1 MTGFVAVIITARNAE
16 ETIGDAVWSALTQ
29 PEVSEVVLVDDASS
43 DATSARALA
52 AAGGDQR
59 LVVLRQDVNIGPSSA
74 RNLAVARSAAP
85 FIAIL
90 DADDYLLP
98 GRFTQLFRHT
108 GWDIIADNI
117 VFVPDTAVG
126 RVDPEDLPRGGGG
139 SERLDLAAF
148 VQGNI
153 SRPSVQRGELGFL
166 KPVLRRSVLP
176 KDQPI
181 YDPALWLG
189 EDYDLYVRLL
199 LQGARFRLIRHVGYA
214 ARVRA
219 NSLSGRHR
227 TADLQALLAATQR
240 HILAAGKHS
249 AAQRAMR
256 EHQRQL
262 CNRYLLRS
270 FLDRKAERGMAA
282 ALAFALSPPANLVPI
297 VAGILGDKL
306 AALRPLARTPPPA
319 RRLLLPVQGPV
330 FSVSAAS
337 SAAAQAPASS
347 SAMDDSS

>member
-16 ETIGDAVWSALTQ
+16 ETIGDAVRSALAQ
-29 PEVSEVVLVDDASS
+29 PEVREVVLVDDASS
-43 DATSARALA
+43 DATSARARA
-52 AAGGDQR
+52 VAGGDQR
-59 LVVLRQDVNIGPSSA
+59 LVILRQEVNIGPSAA

-98 GRFTQLFRHT
+98 GRFAQLFRHT

-117 VFVPDTAVG
+117 VFVPDTAPG
-126 RVDPEDLPRGGGG
+126 LVDPESLPRDGGG
-139 SERLDLAAF
+139 SERLDLAGF
-148 VQGNI
+148 VRGNI
-153 SRPSVQRGELGFL
+153 SRSSVRRGELGFL
-166 KPVLRRSVLP
+166 KPVIRRSVLP

-199 LQGARFRLIRHVGYA
+199 LQGALFRLIRHVGYA

-227 TADLQALLAATQR
+227 TADLQALLSATGR
-240 HILAAGKHS
+240 HILAARMQS
-249 AAQRAMR
+249 AVQKAMR
-256 EHQRQL
+256 EHRRQIR
-262 CNRYLLRS
+262 NRYLLRG
-270 FLDRKAERGMAA
+270 FLDRKAERGMGA
-282 ALAFALSPPANLVPI
+282 ALAFALSPPANLGPI
-297 VAGILGDKL
+297 AAGILTDKL
-306 AALRPLARTPPPA
+306 AALRPPGQTPTQA
-319 RRLLLPVQGPV
+319 LRLLLPVQGPV
-330 FSVSAAS
+330 SSVSAAT